1 VQYICG
7 GIIGIK
13 LIDKLLETVNVI
25 LHRRILADAIELTQK
40 ELMLVAIQIEYVM
53 HGRRQTIACF

>member
-1 VQYICG
+1 MQYVCG

-25 LHRRILADAIELTQK
+25 LHRRILADVIELKKK
-40 ELMLVAIQIEYVM
+40 ELMLVMIKSSM
-53 HGRRQTIACF
+53 

>member
-1 VQYICG
+1 MQYVCG

-40 ELMLVAIQIEYVM
+40 ELMLVAIKSSM
-53 HGRRQTIACF
+53 